1 MDLAVGDEAVPHA
14 HRFEDVFCVGA
25 ADIVGVGHV
34 SLPGGVATCVAE
46 ELTDGDGAGRPVRER
61 IEMLR
66 HLVVQVDLACLDQ
79 LRDGKRRE
87 ALGDRTGEERVYGVT
102 TFSPPRLT
110 TPRDT
115 ADVISPSTT
124 TA

>member
-87 ALGDRTGEERVYGVT
+87 ARGDRTGEERGIRRDA
-102 TFSPPRLT
+102 FAAPPDDTSR
-110 TPRDT
+110 T